1 MNRYMLTVVFILS
14 ITFINASESYG
25 AGGFKNI
32 GSSSRVIALG
42 NTMFSGILSSENMLL
57 NPASIG
63 NEHKITLH
71 ANMRQGDDFYGK
83 YNSFGFTYP
92 FRKTLFTWGM
102 NIINLNIDGLMEY
115 DDNAQWISEFE
126 SSEVYFDLNIS
137 SYRKKQAWGLKFS
150 TIYNTIKDG
159 EFQDYTFGLGVG
171 YLIDSELKKISL
183 LNTDEVIFEIK
194 IISQVGLNGERYFN
208 VKELESSNYIPTQLR
223 FGSNLLQFNF
233 SNGSH
238 GIESNLLYDINWR
251 NSYPL
256 EYAWGINVGYT
267 FNGLLQIDLNMGR
280 DNNYFDSKKSE
291 FFEMI
296 ELDELASSYSYGVD
310 FVFMGDFLKISQGK
324 KIIISFSQIS
334 HPYFNKFHYITLG
347 LKL

>member
-1 MNRYMLTVVFILS
+1 MNKYMFKVLIIFS
-14 ITFINASESYG
+14 ITFINASEFYG
-25 AGGFKNI
+25 AGSFKNI

-42 NTMFSGILSSENMLL
+42 NTMFSGIVSSENMLL

-63 NEHKITLH
+63 NGHRITLH
-71 ANMRQGDDFYGK
+71 ANTREGDNFYGK

-92 FRKTLFTWGM
+92 FKKTLFTWGM
-102 NIINLNIDGLMEY
+102 NLINLNIDEIQEY
-115 DDNAQWISEFE
+115 DDNAQWIREFE
-126 SSEVYFDLNIS
+126 SSEIYFDLNLS

-150 TIYNTIKDG
+150 TIYNTIG
-159 EFQDYTFGLGVG
+159 EFQDYSFGLGAG
-171 YLIDSELKKISL
+171 YLIDSELKKL
-183 LNTDEVIFEIK
+183 TLEDNKVVFEIK
-194 IISQVGLNGERYFN
+194 FFTQVGLNGERYFN
-208 VKELESSNYIPTQLR
+208 IKQLGSSNYIPTQLR
-223 FGSNLLQFNF
+223 FGSNLLQLNF

-238 GIESNLLYDINWR
+238 EVESKLLYDINWR

-267 FNGLLQIDLNMGR
+267 FKRLLQIDVNMGR
-280 DNNYFDSKKSE
+280 DNNYFDSKKSD

-296 ELDELASSYSYGVD
+296 ELDNLVSSYSYGVD
-310 FVFMGDFLKISQGK
+310 FVFMGNLLKMDQGK

-334 HPYFNKFHYITLG
+334 HPYFSKFHYITLG